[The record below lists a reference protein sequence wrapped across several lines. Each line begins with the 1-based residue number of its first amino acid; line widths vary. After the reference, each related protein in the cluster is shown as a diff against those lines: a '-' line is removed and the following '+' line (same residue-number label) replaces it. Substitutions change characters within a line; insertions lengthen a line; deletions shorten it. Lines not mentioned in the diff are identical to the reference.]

1 MDTFKRAVQHLSRLP
16 GVGEKTAAR
25 FAYWLLQQP
34 PDVAL
39 GLAESIQKLRE
50 AVREC
55 PICTDLTEAEI
66 CRRCADPRRDASL
79 VCVVERPQDVAVI
92 DSAGE
97 FNGRFHVLHGAIS
110 PLSGVG
116 PAQLRIDALLARLD
130 GVAEIILA
138 CDPDVEGDATAMYI
152 ARAARAHGVRAT
164 RLAHGISVGTEI
176 EFADKVSLARAL
188 ANRREI

>member
-1 MDTFKRAVQHLSRLP
+1 MDAFKRAVQHMSRLP

-25 FAYWLLQQP
+25 FAYWLLQQQ
-34 PDVAL
+34 PDVAT

-50 AVREC
+50 SIREC
-55 PICTDLTEAEI
+55 PICADLTELEV
-66 CRRCADPRRDASL
+66 CRRCSDPRRDPGM
-79 VCVVERPQDVAVI
+79 VCVVERPQDVAVL

-97 FNGRFHVLHGAIS
+97 YNGRFHVLHGAIS
-110 PLSGVG
+110 PLSGIG

-130 GVAEIILA
+130 GVTEVILA

-152 ARAARAHGVRAT
+152 ARAVRGRGVRAT

-176 EFADKVSLARAL
+176 EFADKISLARAL
-188 ANRREI
+188 ANRRDI